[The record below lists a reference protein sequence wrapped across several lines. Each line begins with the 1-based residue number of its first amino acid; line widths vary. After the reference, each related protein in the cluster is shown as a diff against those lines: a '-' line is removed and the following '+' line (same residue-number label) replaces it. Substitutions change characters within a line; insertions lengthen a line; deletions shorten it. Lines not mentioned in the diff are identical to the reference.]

1 MEKKI
6 LVKELDR
13 YKNIDKTKV
22 ISEYIIYYVVDNNN
36 VEAHIEIGEANK
48 TLRVNSLLSKYF
60 DNLTIYPVEEITL
73 L

>member
-36 VEAHIEIGEANK
+36 VEAHIEFGEANK